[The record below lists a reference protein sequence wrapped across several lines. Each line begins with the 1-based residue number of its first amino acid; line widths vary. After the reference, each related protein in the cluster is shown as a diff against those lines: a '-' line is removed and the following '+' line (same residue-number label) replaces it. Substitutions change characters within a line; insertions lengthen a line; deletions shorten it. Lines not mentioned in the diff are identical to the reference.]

1 MIRASEKF
9 KEKLRRTLQATRGVL
24 ELPELS
30 PLQRHYYGDIWELL
44 QRLQGMLYA
53 PDESK
58 EINLKTDAEIM
69 AETEEET
76 REELHEAK
84 GRERRERE
92 RRERETEIV
101 QIDLELFMYAR
112 KQRYTLGDK
121 FYRKFALRNAM
132 ILDYGKT
139 YGTEAQERLRE
150 KLDDARTKAELELQ
164 MREARKK

>member
-44 QRLQGMLYA
+44 QRLQGMLYVL
-53 PDESK
+53 DEAE
-58 EINLKTDAEIM
+58 EINLKTDAEIQ
-69 AETEEET
+69 AEIEEEET
-76 REELHEAK
+76 GEKLHEAK
-84 GRERRERE
+84 DSERQ
-92 RRERETEIV
+92 ERETEIV
-101 QIDLELFMYAR
+101 QLDLQLFVYAR

-121 FYRKFALRNAM
+121 FYRKFAQRNAM

-139 YGTEAQERLRE
+139 YGTEAQERLRK

-164 MREARKK
+164 QREARKK

>member
-58 EINLKTDAEIM
+58 EINLKTDAEIEAEVE
-69 AETEEET
+69 AETGEK
-76 REELHEAK
+76 LHEAK
-84 GRERRERE
+84 DRERQERE
-92 RRERETEIV
+92 NEIV
-101 QIDLELFMYAR
+101 QLDLQLFVYAR

-121 FYRKFALRNAM
+121 FYRKFAQRNAM

-139 YGTEAQERLRE
+139 YGTEAQERLRK

-164 MREARKK
+164 RREARKK

>member
-1 MIRASEKF
+1 MIQASEKF

-44 QRLQGMLYA
+44 QRLRGMLYVL
-53 PDESK
+53 DEAE
-58 EINLKTDAEIM
+58 EISLKTDAEIE
-69 AETEEET
+69 AETEKET
-76 REELHEAK
+76 REKLHEAN
-84 GRERRERE
+84 GRE

-139 YGTEAQERLRE
+139 YGTKAQERLRE
-150 KLDDARTKAELELQ
+150 LMDDARTKAELELQ
-164 MREARKK
+164 QREARKK

>member
-9 KEKLRRTLQATRGVL
+9 KEKLRRTLQATAGVL

-58 EINLKTDAEIM
+58 EINLKTDAEIE
-69 AETEEET
+69 AEIEEEET
-76 REELHEAK
+76 REKLHEAK
-84 GRERRERE
+84 DRERQERE
-92 RRERETEIV
+92 NEIA

-164 MREARKK
+164 LREARKK

>member
-1 MIRASEKF
+1 MIKASEKF

-44 QRLQGMLYA
+44 QRLQGMLYVL
-53 PDESK
+53 DEAE
-58 EINLKTDAEIM
+58 EINLKTDAEIEAEVE
-69 AETEEET
+69 AETGEK
-76 REELHEAK
+76 LHEAK
-84 GRERRERE
+84 DRERQERE
-92 RRERETEIV
+92 NEIV
-101 QIDLELFMYAR
+101 QLDLQLFVYAR

-121 FYRKFALRNAM
+121 FYRKFALRNAL

-139 YGTEAQERLRE
+139 YGTEAQERLRK

-164 MREARKK
+164 LREARKK

>member
-1 MIRASEKF
+1 MIKASEKF

-30 PLQRHYYGDIWELL
+30 PLQRRYYGDIWELL
-44 QRLQGMLYA
+44 QRLQGMLYVL
-53 PDESK
+53 DEAE
-58 EINLKTDAEIM
+58 EINLKTDAEIK
-69 AETEEET
+69 AEIEEET
-76 REELHEAK
+76 REKLHEAK
-84 GRERRERE
+84 GRE

-139 YGTEAQERLRE
+139 YGTEAQARLRK

-164 MREARKK
+164 QREARKK

>member
-44 QRLQGMLYA
+44 QRLQGMLYVL
-53 PDESK
+53 DEAE
-58 EINLKTDAEIM
+58 EINLKTDAEIK
-69 AETEEET
+69 AEIEEET
-76 REELHEAK
+76 REKLHEAK
-84 GRERRERE
+84 GRE

-139 YGTEAQERLRE
+139 YGTEAQERLR
-150 KLDDARTKAELELQ
+150 KKMDDARTKAELELQ
-164 MREARKK
+164 QREARKK

>member
-9 KEKLRRTLQATRGVL
+9 KEKLRRTLQATGGVL

-44 QRLQGMLYA
+44 QRLQGMLYV

-69 AETEEET
+69 AETEAET
-76 REELHEAK
+76 GEKLHEAK
-84 GRERRERE
+84 DRERQERE
-92 RRERETEIV
+92 NEIV

-139 YGTEAQERLRE
+139 YGTEAQERLRK

-164 MREARKK
+164 QREARKK

>member
-1 MIRASEKF
+1 MIKASEKF

-44 QRLQGMLYA
+44 QRLQGMLYVL
-53 PDESK
+53 DEAE
-58 EINLKTDAEIM
+58 EINLKTDAEIE
-69 AETEEET
+69 AEIEDEEEET
-76 REELHEAK
+76 GEELHEAK
-84 GRERRERE
+84 DRERRERE
-92 RRERETEIV
+92 AEIV
-101 QIDLELFMYAR
+101 QLDLQLFAYAR

-121 FYRKFALRNAM
+121 FYRKFAQRNAM

-164 MREARKK
+164 QREARKK

>member
-1 MIRASEKF
+1 MIKASEKF

-30 PLQRHYYGDIWELL
+30 LLQRHYYGDIWELL
-44 QRLQGMLYA
+44 QRLQGMLYVL
-53 PDESK
+53 DEAE
-58 EINLKTDAEIM
+58 EINLKTDAEIK
-69 AETEEET
+69 AEIEEET
-76 REELHEAK
+76 REKLHEAK
-84 GRERRERE
+84 GRE

-139 YGTEAQERLRE
+139 YGTEAQERLR
-150 KLDDARTKAELELQ
+150 KKMDDARTKAELELQ
-164 MREARKK
+164 QREARKK

>member
-30 PLQRHYYGDIWELL
+30 PLQRHYYGDIRELL
-44 QRLQGMLYA
+44 QRLQGMLYVL
-53 PDESK
+53 DEA
-58 EINLKTDAEIM
+58 EDINLKTDAEVEAEVE
-69 AETEEET
+69 AETGGK
-76 REELHEAK
+76 LHEAK
-84 GRERRERE
+84 DRERQERE
-92 RRERETEIV
+92 NEIV

-139 YGTEAQERLRE
+139 YGTEAQERLRK

-164 MREARKK
+164 QREARKK

>member
-1 MIRASEKF
+1 MIKASEKF
-9 KEKLRRTLQATRGVL
+9 KEKLRRTLKATRGVL

-44 QRLQGMLYA
+44 QRLQGVLYVL
-53 PDESK
+53 DEAE
-58 EINLKTDAEIM
+58 EINLKTDAEIK
-69 AETEEET
+69 AEIEEET
-76 REELHEAK
+76 REKLHEAK
-84 GRERRERE
+84 GRE

-139 YGTEAQERLRE
+139 YGTEAQERLRK

-164 MREARKK
+164 QREARKK

>member
-9 KEKLRRTLQATRGVL
+9 KDKLRRTLQATRGVL

-44 QRLQGMLYA
+44 QRLQGMLYVL
-53 PDESK
+53 DEAE
-58 EINLKTDAEIM
+58 EINLKTDAEIEAEVE
-69 AETEEET
+69 AETGEK
-76 REELHEAK
+76 LHEAK
-84 GRERRERE
+84 DRERQERE
-92 RRERETEIV
+92 NEIV
-101 QIDLELFMYAR
+101 QLDLQLFVYAR

-139 YGTEAQERLRE
+139 YGTEAQERLRK

-164 MREARKK
+164 QREARKK

>member
-1 MIRASEKF
+1 MIKSSEKF

-44 QRLQGMLYA
+44 QRLQGMLYVL
-53 PDESK
+53 DEAE
-58 EINLKTDAEIM
+58 EINLKTDAEIK
-69 AETEEET
+69 AEIEEET
-76 REELHEAK
+76 REKLHEAK
-84 GRERRERE
+84 GRE

-139 YGTEAQERLRE
+139 YGTEAQERLR
-150 KLDDARTKAELELQ
+150 KKMDDARTKAELELQ
-164 MREARKK
+164 QREARKK

>member
-44 QRLQGMLYA
+44 QRLQGMLYVL
-53 PDESK
+53 DEAE
-58 EINLKTDAEIM
+58 EINLKTDAEIK
-69 AETEEET
+69 AEIEEET
-76 REELHEAK
+76 REKLHEAK
-84 GRERRERE
+84 GRE

-164 MREARKK
+164 QREARKK

>member
-44 QRLQGMLYA
+44 QRLQGMIYLT
-53 PDESK
+53 DESK
-58 EINLKTDAEIM
+58 EINLKTDAEIEAEAE
-69 AETEEET
+69 AETGEK
-76 REELHEAK
+76 LHEAK
-84 GRERRERE
+84 DRERQERE
-92 RRERETEIV
+92 NEIV
-101 QIDLELFMYAR
+101 QLDLQLFVYAR

-121 FYRKFALRNAM
+121 FYRKFAQRNAM
-132 ILDYGKT
+132 ILDYGQT
-139 YGTEAQERLRE
+139 YGTEAQERLRK

-164 MREARKK
+164 QREARKK